1 MGLSSKIYF
10 SSNLVSNLISDLQ
23 KYSMDSYKMNPIYA
37 SHLHYTPDNY
47 SSSLSHLSMRVL
59 SFPHHSEWA
68 TELEW
73 KGIEIGN
80 LTSLKRSVACHKSTA
95 LLLLI
100 NQTTDYLIGLA
111 CNNCGIHSTESL
123 IRPSSRC
130 ALSVGER
137 QGPIKWQLFIWFSR
151 PCPFLLFIPIPSLSM
166 PPLLVDNKR
175 DNGRQ
180 KPPT

>member
-1 MGLSSKIYF
+1 MGLSSKIYS

-47 SSSLSHLSMRVL
+47 YSSLSVNHSVSHLSHLSMRVL

-80 LTSLKRSVACHKSTA
+80 LTSLKRSVACDKSTA

-130 ALSVGER
+130 ALSVEER
-137 QGPIKWQLFIWFSR
+137 QGPIK
-151 PCPFLLFIPIPSLSM
+151 
-166 PPLLVDNKR
+166 
-175 DNGRQ
+175 
-180 KPPT
+180 